1 MLLIAIVVLSSC
13 SIALAAPD
21 EQKLGRDVGYPLGAA
36 ARKSFVN
43 DESMRVGSFTHCDEI
58 VRLHEGEAN
67 TLKHADS
74 VMPLPN
80 PAAQNWTRCR
90 QLAARCRSMKC
101 ARRTAHGCGLVR
113 HYT

>member
-43 DESMRVGSFTHCDEI
+43 DESMRVGLFTHCGAI
-58 VRLHEGEAN
+58 VRLRDGKAN
-67 TLKHADS
+67 TLTHADS
-74 VMPLPN
+74 LMPLPKSAVDAKYRCSQRHRIGRVADN
-80 PAAQNWTRCR
+80 SPAAVQ
-90 QLAARCRSMKC
+90 
-101 ARRTAHGCGLVR
+101 
-113 HYT
+113 